1 MKIYKEKSSDKLIVE
16 DLEDGIVVVPA
27 DVYKSQQ
34 QKILDLEAELAATRL
49 IYQEDTQC
57 FISQV
62 ENLKARLSKY
72 ENNF

>member
-16 DLEDGIVVVPA
+16 DLADGIVVVPA

-49 IYQEDTQC
+49 IYQEDIQG
-57 FISQV
+57 FVNQV
-62 ENLKARLSKY
+62 ESLKTRLGKY
-72 ENNF
+72 EDV